1 MSIKLIENEIRRF
14 LATKEPEVI
23 CVSGRWGVGKTFAWN
38 QNLRDAQANDQIAL
52 ESYSYVSLFGVNS
65 LEELKYSIF
74 ENSVKSSEIGVE
86 LSLDAL
92 QSQTTAAA
100 KQLGKK
106 SLGVIQQVPALRN
119 YLGGLGA
126 VWFSLVRKTI
136 ICIDDMERRGKN
148 LSVREVLGLVSNLRE
163 LKGCKVALILND
175 EALEE
180 DKEEFKKYLEK
191 VVDTSL
197 KFEPSAQ
204 ECASIALP
212 KDGETNKLLAE
223 SCVALGIS
231 NIRLIKRIERSMRQ
245 VEAML
250 KGFDKQVL
258 KQAVQ
263 SLALLGWSVYEPAR
277 APSLDYLQ
285 HRRGPDIFGADKD
298 EVVPANEAAWNALL
312 DDYGFSG
319 MDEFDLVLLEGI
331 RNGFFDSSLLEK
343 RASPLNNQ
351 IKAAKLS
358 TAFQDAWR
366 MFHDSFADN
375 QEQVLNAIYQSFFE
389 GVQYITPVNLSG
401 TVSLFKELGRQ
412 EQAAAIIKHYVKSH
426 GEDREF
432 FDLNNYPFGGDVK
445 DPDVVRA
452 FSEKYATFKVEREIT
467 TTLLSMANMNGWSE
481 KDIVTLSTMP
491 VEEYYKLF
499 KKSEGRD
506 LRRIINACLQF
517 DNIMNA
523 TEQMKRISKRAKDAL
538 RRIGQ
543 ESEINARRVKRY
555 GIEVRVPPSS

>member
-1 MSIKLIENEIRRF
+1 
-14 LATKEPEVI
+14 
-23 CVSGRWGVGKTFAWN
+23 
-38 QNLRDAQANDQIAL
+38 
-52 ESYSYVSLFGVNS
+52 
-65 LEELKYSIF
+65 
-74 ENSVKSSEIGVE
+74 
-86 LSLDAL
+86 
-92 QSQTTAAA
+92 
-100 KQLGKK
+100 
-106 SLGVIQQVPALRN
+106 
-119 YLGGLGA
+119 
-126 VWFSLVRKTI
+126 VWFSLVRKAI

-212 KDGETNKLLAE
+212 TDGETNKLLAE

-231 NIRLIKRIERSMRQ
+231 NIRLIKRIERSVRQ
-245 VEAML
+245 VETML
-250 KGFDKQVL
+250 KGFDEQIL

-375 QEQVLNAIYQSFFE
+375 QEQVLSAIYQSFFE
-389 GVQYITPVNLSG
+389 GVQHITPVNLSG

-412 EQAAAIIKHYVKSH
+412 EQAATIIKHYVTSH

-432 FDLNNYPFGGDVK
+432 FDLNNYPFSGHVK

-481 KDIVTLSTMP
+481 KDIVTLSTLP
-491 VEEYYKLF
+491 IEEYYKLF

-506 LRRIINACLQF
+506 LHRIINACLQF

-523 TEQMKRISKRAKDAL
+523 TEPMKEISKRAKDAL

-555 GIEVRVPPSS
+555 GIEVGVLPSS